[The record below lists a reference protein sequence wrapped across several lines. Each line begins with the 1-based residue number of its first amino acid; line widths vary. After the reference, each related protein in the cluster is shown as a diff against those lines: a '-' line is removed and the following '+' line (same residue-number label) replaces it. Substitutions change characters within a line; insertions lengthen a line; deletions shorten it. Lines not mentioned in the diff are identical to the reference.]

1 MVVKPPQTRVCLSCH
16 SPDASSRTAQFE
28 AEIGQL
34 NEALRQRQQIGLA
47 TGLVAHRFAIIPERG
62 WTAAGDKAD
71 GNSGAANSK
80 LGIIKDQLWPVI
92 RGLTC

>member
-1 MVVKPPQTRVCLSCH
+1 MVVHSLQTRVCISCQ

-34 NEALRQRQQIGLA
+34 NEALRQRQQIGL
-47 TGLVAHRFAIIPERG
+47 TPGLLAHRFAIIPERG
-62 WTAAGDKAD
+62 RTAAEDKPD
-71 GNSGAANSK
+71 ENSGAANSK
-80 LGIIKDQLWPVI
+80 LGIVKDQLWPVI